1 MSKIFLKSEPSQE
14 KFFNIYQI
22 GIVKRKPYLINSKSY
37 IKSIYLPILSINNIH
52 CLYYILLFLLYS
64 DMRVDHIAIAVNDAD
79 RALENYKKI
88 LKIDN
93 IDVEEVPN
101 EKVKVVMLNLED
113 TRLELIEPLEDT
125 SPISKFLKERGEGIH
140 HIAITADEI
149 ENDVNQAKANGMRF
163 LGELRTGSYGRK
175 ITFIHPK
182 SLNGVLVEFCQA
194 PPH

>member
-1 MSKIFLKSEPSQE
+1 
-14 KFFNIYQI
+14 
-22 GIVKRKPYLINSKSY
+22 
-37 IKSIYLPILSINNIH
+37 
-52 CLYYILLFLLYS
+52 
-64 DMRVDHIAIAVNDAD
+64 MRVDHIAIAVNDAD
-79 RALENYKKI
+79 KALENYKKI
-88 LKIDN
+88 LKIDK
-93 IDVEEVPN
+93 IDVEVVPN

-113 TRLELIEPLEDT
+113 TRLELIEPLEDA

-149 ENDVNQAKANGMRF
+149 ENDVNHAKENGMRF

-194 PPH
+194 PHH